1 MSVRE
6 ESSMVAGSTLSGED
20 DSPYSKSDRQQQDS
34 LKKTPQRSR
43 RASLSSS
50 FLRPK
55 LVKSNQ
61 SFHHEETEQH
71 QSQNFDRYKPRSSSS
86 ASHIHQI
93 NDCLGKPL
101 TGFNEKITSVSSP
114 TVTDIDTRIKR
125 WVIGQPKAEE
135 ISELFEL
142 ISTRESERTDALFK
156 MLQEVRQ
163 QAEAR
168 EKEFNRLLEKIQRLG
183 VDRQR
188 DFSESPFQAPRSS
201 PPESF
206 VDEITPDQSASR
218 PQSSL
223 GPHQESERR
232 ATQEAFRPSVREAA
246 AVADI
251 IAASLTSGIREASRA
266 SSFKGEPNA
275 INFQSSAMSEGFNQ
289 NGNPLSP
296 KSDSDQTVKQ
306 ESYRGASGAS
316 TPRLENNG
324 SRSKG
329 GSIAFEG
336 DRVTARSAMPRSQT
350 PSNRPESTHSG
361 PVGLALGGP
370 SGDVEDLSAMSAKQS
385 ARSNSRPHSIAVRSV
400 RCSSQLGSL
409 TESISPS
416 GKIAAS
422 VSRSVKSKSTTSSVK
437 EGLVA
442 PNTKAGSNAESCKDG
457 SAALGSKASSV
468 APTAKSGSK
477 AQSCKDGSVAPS
489 SKASSVA
496 SNVIAGSKAQ
506 SCKDP
511 SVAPSSKASSVASNV
526 IAGSKAQSC
535 KDQSVAPSSKASL
548 VASSIKSGTKA
559 HSCKDEFAAPGS
571 KALSVASN
579 VIAGL
584 KAQSCKDE
592 FAAPG
597 SKASSVASNIKS
609 GSKAQSCKDGSVAP
623 SSKASSVAS
632 NVIAGSKAQ
641 SCKDGSVAPSSKASS
656 VASNVIAGSKAQSCK
671 DQSVAPSS
679 KASSVAS
686 NVIAGSK
693 AQSCKDGS
701 VAPSSKASSVAS
713 NVIAGSKAQSCKDPS
728 VAPSSKASSV
738 VSNVEAGS
746 IAQSAREGSIAK
758 SVQGGT
764 VAQSTKEGSVA
775 SSSRAESSPTTPK
788 VESMQ
793 PESAAHIVKVPSVA
807 PSMMADSTAH
817 NIKTGSRAST
827 IKTASRASSFMGAE
841 PIAAINSVE
850 ALDEVLGDDEPRE
863 DLEPENLNE
872 VEDEGKI
879 EDLREEKGG
888 GEVEPNGDVPINE
901 REDCGADK
909 VGEGGSKIND
919 DEGGKKLI
927 ELIDEGAGNSD
938 GDAVKKE
945 EGIDST
951 RSQTISIVPS
961 SINISGKWIRE
972 GPAGFKFIMHI

>member
-1 MSVRE
+1 MCLFVCFIFYLFFLII
-6 ESSMVAGSTLSGED
+6 LSIFD
-20 DSPYSKSDRQQQDS
+20 
-34 LKKTPQRSR
+34 L
-43 RASLSSS
+43 
-50 FLRPK
+50 
-55 LVKSNQ
+55 
-61 SFHHEETEQH
+61 
-71 QSQNFDRYKPRSSSS
+71 NFS
-86 ASHIHQI
+86 
-93 NDCLGKPL
+93 
-101 TGFNEKITSVSSP
+101 TGFNQKITSVSSP

-206 VDEITPDQSASR
+206 VDEITPEQSASR

-251 IAASLTSGIREASRA
+251 IAASLTSGIREASRS

-506 SCKDP
+506 SCKDG

-632 NVIAGSKAQ
+632 NVI
-641 SCKDGSVAPSSKASS
+641 
-656 VASNVIAGSKAQSCK
+656 
-671 DQSVAPSS
+671 
-679 KASSVAS
+679 
-686 NVIAGSK
+686 
-693 AQSCKDGS
+693 
-701 VAPSSKASSVAS
+701 
-713 NVIAGSKAQSCKDPS
+713 
-728 VAPSSKASSV
+728 
-738 VSNVEAGS
+738 AGS